1 MVRRIESLGL
11 HVRTMF
17 DHLSGAEYIY
27 LSCYVAAFSFF
38 AYSTFLWVR
47 RNVTLPQEAIFRVAL
62 ACMAVAVLV
71 SIGMGNLLQAG
82 MGAAFAAFYYGQR

>member
-1 MVRRIESLGL
+1 
-11 HVRTMF
+11 MF
-17 DHLSGAEYIY
+17 DQLSGLEYVY
-27 LSCYVAAFSFF
+27 LSCYGAVFAFF
-38 AYSTFLWVR
+38 AYNAFLWFR
-47 RNVTLPQEAIFRVAL
+47 RNITLPEHTIFRVAL